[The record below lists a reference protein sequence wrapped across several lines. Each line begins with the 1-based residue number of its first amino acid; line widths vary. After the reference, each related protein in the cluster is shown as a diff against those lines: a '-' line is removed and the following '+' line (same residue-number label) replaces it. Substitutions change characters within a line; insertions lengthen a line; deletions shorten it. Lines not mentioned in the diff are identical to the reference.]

1 MKLAKQ
7 LDRLGTETAFAVSAA
22 AAAWGARGNKIYP
35 FHLGDINIPTP
46 RNIVEATAKAIADG
60 YTGYCP
66 GAGVP
71 ELRAAIA
78 RDVGSKRDI
87 EYSAENVSVQPG
99 GKPVIGKFIMTIMNP
114 GDEVLYPNPGYP
126 IYESQIEYH
135 GGVAVPY
142 GYVETDSGFDL
153 DLDAI
158 KDRVGPK
165 TRALIYNNFQNPNGA
180 ESSRGEMEALAD
192 LAIKYDLWVLSD
204 EAYFE
209 IQYGGVPES
218 IVSLPGM
225 QERTVIL
232 YTCSKRFAMTGWRLG
247 AAIGPRNVIEFISKF
262 NTNIESCTPHF
273 IQRGMID
280 AIEGDTSGPD
290 AIIEELRQR
299 RDAAVAGLN
308 AIEGISVARPNS
320 TFYLF
325 PNVTAIMESKRLI
338 DVNQLM
344 DAALAETGVSFCT
357 RSHFGRQ
364 APDELQHY
372 VRFAYSGIG
381 VDDIIEGLRKLKIY
395 FEAG

>member
-7 LDRLGTETAFAVSAA
+7 LEKLGTETAFSVSAA
-22 AAAWGARGNKIYP
+22 AAAWGDKGNKIYP

-46 RNIVEATAKAIADG
+46 RNIVEATDKAIADG

-66 GAGVP
+66 GAGIP

-78 RDVGSKRDI
+78 RDVGTKRDLN
-87 EYSAENVSVQPG
+87 YSAENVSIQSG
-99 GKPVIGKFIMTIMNP
+99 GKPVISKFIATVMNP

-126 IYESQIEYH
+126 IYESQIEYQ

-142 GYVETDSGFDL
+142 TYLETKKGFDL
-153 DLDAI
+153 DLDSVKSKI
-158 KDRVGPK
+158 TPK
-165 TRALIYNNFQNPNGA
+165 TRALIYNNFQNPNSA
-180 ESSRGEMEALAD
+180 ESSQEEIEQLAE

-209 IQYGGVPES
+209 IQYSGKPES

-225 QERTVIL
+225 QERSIIL

-247 AAIGPRNVIEFISKF
+247 AAIGPKSAIDIINKF
-262 NTNIESCTPHF
+262 NTNFESCTTHF
-273 IQRGMID
+273 IQKGMVE

-290 AIIEELRQR
+290 SIIEELRRR

-308 AIEGISVARPNS
+308 AIDGISIAAPNS

-325 PNVTAIMESKRLI
+325 PNVTDIMERKGFTDI
-338 DVNQLM
+338 DQLM
-344 DAALAETGVSFCT
+344 DEALIETSVSFCT
-357 RSHFGRQ
+357 RKHFGRLL
-364 APDELQHY
+364 EGETNHY
-372 VRFAYSGIG
+372 LRFAYSGIDI
-381 VDDIIEGLRKLKIY
+381 DDINEGMAKLKNY
-395 FEAG
+395 FEA